1 MLERT
6 LNVVGIA
13 VGIPAL
19 IMVFWDGYWITGA
32 LLSLGWLALIY
43 RYVQT
48 RPYSDDGW
56 LTGWLLSAIFASNHV
71 RLQVSRAMRARSR

>member
-1 MLERT
+1 MLERA

-19 IMVFWDGYWITGA
+19 VMVFWEGYWVTGA
-32 LLSLGWLALIY
+32 LLSLGWLALVY

-48 RPYSDDGW
+48 RPYTHDGW

-71 RLQVSRAMRARSR
+71 RLQLSRVMRARSR